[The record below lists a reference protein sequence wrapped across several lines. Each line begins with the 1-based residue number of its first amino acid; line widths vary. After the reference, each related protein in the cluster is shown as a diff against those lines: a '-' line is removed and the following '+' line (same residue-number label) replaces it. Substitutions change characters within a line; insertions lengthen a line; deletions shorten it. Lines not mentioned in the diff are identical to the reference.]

1 MRRVASVLALAA
13 ACAAM
18 SCVAGTSR
26 AQTASES
33 VACVSGSKAAADK
46 LIESCSGLID
56 AAATS
61 DGDRVAALVVR
72 AGALDGNKQT
82 ERAMTDLDRAIM
94 LDANSAAAYRARGE
108 LLRHTGGSLERA
120 VLDFNEAIRLD
131 PNNAA
136 AFGQRGNAF
145 NNLRKYDRAIDDY
158 NEAIRLDPNFAQAF
172 SDRGAANYFKGD
184 TTAAIQDYDQAI
196 RLEPNRPKT
205 FTNRGAAYKKIG
217 RNDRALQDESEAIR
231 LDPTVPEYFDNRGLS
246 YAQNNDYDKA
256 ITDYNEAI
264 RLRPKANFLTNRGD
278 SYQFKGDIDRAMA
291 DYDAA
296 LRLDGKFVLAYNNRA
311 VLWRK
316 KGDRVK
322 ALADYDA
329 ALAIN
334 PRLDTAITGR
344 KSLALE
350 IERAGANMPLQ
361 SAAAKADTKAGPSF
375 DCATAKRA
383 VEKVICT
390 DPGLSRLD
398 RDINEAYARMIK
410 SAAGDSQRAA
420 DALRDQQREFI
431 ATRNASFGKP
441 DYDVRDAME
450 RRLERLR
457 ATISSAN

>member
-1 MRRVASVLALAA
+1 MMRHLASVLASAA
-13 ACAAM
+13 FVTVA
-18 SCVAGTSR
+18 SCVAWPAE
-26 AQTASES
+26 AQTAREPAPC
-33 VACVSGSKAAADK
+33 VADSKTAADK
-46 LIESCSGLID
+46 LIDSCTSVID

-61 DGDRVAALVVR
+61 SADRVAALVVR
-72 AGALDGNKQT
+72 AGALDNRG
-82 ERAMTDLDRAIM
+82 ESDRAMADLDRAIM
-94 LDANSAAAYRARGE
+94 LDANSARAYRARGE
-108 LLRHTGGSLERA
+108 LLRHSGGNLDRA
-120 VLDFNEAIRLD
+120 VLDFNEAIRLNPGD
-131 PNNAA
+131 AV
-136 AFGQRGNAF
+136 AFGQRGNVF
-145 NNLRKYDRAIDDY
+145 NNLRQYDRAIDDY
-158 NEAIRLDPNFAQAF
+158 NEAVRLDPNFAQAF
-172 SDRGAANYFKGD
+172 SDRGAAYYFKGD
-184 TTAAIQDYDQAI
+184 ITAAIQDYDQAI
-196 RLEPNRPKT
+196 RLDPNRPKT

-256 ITDYNEAI
+256 IADYDEAI

-278 SYQFKGDIDRAMA
+278 SYQYKGDLDRAMA

-296 LRLDGKFVLAYNNRA
+296 LRLDSNFVLAYNNRA

-329 ALAIN
+329 ALRIN
-334 PRLDTAITGR
+334 PRLDSAITGR

-350 IERAGANMPLQ
+350 IERAGAQMPLQ
-361 SAAAKADTKAGPSF
+361 SAAAKAGPSF

-383 VEKVICT
+383 VEKVICA
-390 DPGLSRLD
+390 DPALSQLD
-398 RDINEAYARMIK
+398 RDLNETYAKVIK
-410 SAAGDSQRAA
+410 SAAGGSQRAA

-431 ATRNASFGKP
+431 AVRNTSFGKP

-450 RRLERLR
+450 KRLERLR